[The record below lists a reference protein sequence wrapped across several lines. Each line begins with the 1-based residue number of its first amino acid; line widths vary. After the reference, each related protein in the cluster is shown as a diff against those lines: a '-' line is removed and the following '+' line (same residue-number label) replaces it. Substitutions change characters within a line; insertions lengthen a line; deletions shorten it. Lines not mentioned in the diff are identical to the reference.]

1 MISDEIRRLH
11 ELHQAGALT
20 TEEFERAKAKVLA
33 GAGPN
38 ERSTERVCL
47 NKDGGAAGNGY
58 DAGFEARP
66 GLGARD
72 FKSLRRARVDRWL
85 GGVCGGL
92 AGERVNL
99 HKDRASSGP
108 GVGAQFEAGA
118 NAFEAQ
124 IRALRRSRR
133 ERWLGGVCGGLNGV
147 LGLETW
153 VWRLVFLL
161 FALITSGFGALV
173 YLLMWIFVPEE

>member
-20 TEEFERAKAKVLA
+20 DAEFEQAKAKVLA
-33 GAGPN
+33 AGTAN
-38 ERSTERVCL
+38 ERVNL
-47 NKDGGAAGNGY
+47 NKGGAS
-58 DAGFEARP
+58 AGFETGSRAFQTQVR
-66 GLGARD
+66 A
-72 FKSLRRARVDRWL
+72 LRRSRIDRWL

-92 AGERVNL
+92 G
-99 HKDRASSGP
+99 
-108 GVGAQFEAGA
+108 
-118 NAFEAQ
+118 
-124 IRALRRSRR
+124 
-133 ERWLGGVCGGLNGV
+133 GV

-161 FALITSGFGALV
+161 FAIVTSGFGALV